1 MSKLPYWL
9 PLVAVAVL
17 STACTTVQP
26 PTTLEQVG
34 EFKPGAGYP
43 KGYLPMAEL
52 PDSLALLPAPPAAGS
67 AAQASDDES
76 YRALTA
82 LKSGPRGELA
92 ARDAELRFPAAAST
106 FSCALGVDI
115 SEQATPHL
123 HMLLRRMLMDTGVAT
138 YKAKNHYQRTR
149 PFVVFKESTCFPKDD
164 AKLVNDGSYP
174 SGHSAI
180 GWAWALALSEVA
192 PDRSNALLQRGR
204 AFSQSRAVC
213 GAHWKSDVEAGRLMG
228 SAVVASLHSSEVFR
242 AQLAQ
247 ASLEVARARAQGV
260 KPDEAACAAEK
271 EALGVTAPL
280 AP

>member
-9 PLVAVAVL
+9 PLAAIAVL

-34 EFKPGAGYP
+34 EFKPGSGYP
-43 KGYLPMAEL
+43 KGYLSMAEL
-52 PDSLALLPAPPAAGS
+52 PDSLALLPAPPATGS
-67 AAQASDDES
+67 TAQASDEES

-82 LKSGPRGELA
+82 LKNGPRGELA
-92 ARDAELRFPAAAST
+92 TKDAELRFPAAAST
-106 FSCALGVDI
+106 FSCALDVEV
-115 SEQATPHL
+115 SEQTTPHL
-123 HMLLRRMLMDTGVAT
+123 YMLLRRILIDTGMAT

-149 PFVVFKESTCFPKDD
+149 PFVAFKESTCFPKDE
-164 AKLVNDGSYP
+164 AKLMKDGSYP

-180 GWAWALALSEVA
+180 GWAWALALSEAA

-228 SAVVASLHSSEVFR
+228 SAVVASLHNSEVFR
-242 AQLAQ
+242 AQLAL
-247 ASLEVARARAQGV
+247 AAKEVAKAREAGR
-260 KPDEAACAAEK
+260 KPAAEACEQERK
-271 EALGVTAPL
+271 AIEVTAPL

>member
-9 PLVAVAVL
+9 PLVAVAAL

-34 EFKPGAGYP
+34 EFKPGVGYP

-149 PFVVFKESTCFPKDD
+149 PFVVFNESTCFPKDD
-164 AKLVNDGSYP
+164 AKLVKDGSYP

-192 PDRSNALLQRGR
+192 PDHSNALLQRGR

-228 SAVVASLHSSEVFR
+228 SAVVASLHSNEVFR

-247 ASLEVARARAQGV
+247 ASQEVARARAQGL

-271 EALGVTAPL
+271 EALGATAPL